1 MASASIV
8 KRALDYQKSAFDA
21 SYNTMVIIQ
30 GQAEKMASDIWEKS
44 YLPKESATAF
54 ATSMAE
60 FKKRRDDLKKM
71 VDENF
76 NQLSNMLNL

>member
-8 KRALDYQKSAFDA
+8 KRTLDYQKSAFDA
-21 SYNTMVIIQ
+21 GYKTMVIIQ
-30 GQAEKMASDIWEKS
+30 GQAEKMATEIWSKS
-44 YLPKESATAF
+44 YLPKESATAL

-60 FKKRRDDLKKM
+60 FKKRRDEMKKL

-76 NQLSNMLNL
+76 NQLSSLLTS